1 MTGKP
6 PAPLSKRAQ
15 KAKEKEDQTKPPQ
28 KKGKCKATTP
38 SNSSSSLDSD
48 TLAHSTRV
56 KPKPKPKPKSFSSDA
71 LDSTRVNSW
80 VKLFSGINE
89 ALHIASMLV
98 ERLNPDLAKQYY
110 KLSETLKADTKK
122 HGEFLSVNDCCL
134 PGVAVHFNMQPE
146 EEEFHTDRMSLFL
159 GWESIFNFI

>member
-1 MTGKP
+1 VTGKP
-6 PAPLSKRAQ
+6 PAPLSKRAR
-15 KAKEKEDQTKPPQ
+15 KAKEKEDQEPPQ
-28 KKGKCKATTP
+28 KKGKHKATTP
-38 SNSSSSLDSD
+38 SNSSSDSD
-48 TLAHSTRV
+48 SHTLAHSTRV
-56 KPKPKPKPKSFSSDA
+56 KPKPKQTQKSFSSDA

-98 ERLNPDLAKQYY
+98 EHLNPDLAKQCY

-146 EEEFHTDRMSLFL
+146 EGEFHTDRMSLFL
-159 GWESIFNFI
+159 GWESIFKFI